1 MKKKMAW
8 FFSLSFAI
16 LPLLLGCSIFD
27 SVARDNDGYY
37 IKHLKSCGPEAIE
50 KALIE
55 YYKRKGIAYCV
66 RADQISRQI
75 QDKEQFL
82 KKLLILFD
90 NKTVRVTWS
99 WEIKKILKKYG
110 FKLINVNNFEKLDPK
125 KDIAFVLVRG
135 KFFSREWHW
144 MCYPVEKNIRTF
156 YGPDTK
162 INAIYL
168 LKRI

>member
-1 MKKKMAW
+1 MPIIVRCVGCQFGDEFNIGNHIKTYYLNMKKKMAW

-90 NKTVRVTWS
+90 ES
-99 WEIKKILKKYG
+99 G
-110 FKLINVNNFEKLDPK
+110 
-125 KDIAFVLVRG
+125 
-135 KFFSREWHW
+135 
-144 MCYPVEKNIRTF
+144 
-156 YGPDTK
+156 
-162 INAIYL
+162 L
-168 LKRI
+168 LRAK